1 MSESLESPGGL
12 EGLGGPQDSFET
24 TDISELPEVIS
35 EPVTSTITSSTSSKR
50 SSVYQHFTFDEKNK
64 KWKCRHCRVEYKPS
78 KDSSTGTML
87 KHLRTNHASVLG
99 NSEKTTGE
107 IDRYLIKGL
116 EKVVCHIF
124 ILGSN
129 FEHLIITT

>member
-1 MSESLESPGGL
+1 MSESLEGPGGL

-35 EPVTSTITSSTSSKR
+35 EAVTCEGVTSSSTSSKR
-50 SSVYQHFTFDEKNK
+50 SSVYQHFTFDENIK
-64 KWKCRHCRVEYKPS
+64 KWKCQHCRAEYKPS

-99 NSEKTTGE
+99 NSGKTTGE
-107 IDRYLIKGL
+107 IDHYLIKGL
-116 EKVVCHIF
+116 EKVVCHILF
-124 ILGSN
+124 LDQILN
-129 FEHLIITT
+129 TL